1 MCCGVYDAN
10 FVFLSIVVS
19 ESPYHEASNTILI
32 DSRLATPDAKPIL
45 TLQIS
50 DAASASASQSST
62 DIEVGEKEML
72 TANGMAKGSIEP
84 STELIVPAPVCIS
97 TLFNTSVS

>member
-1 MCCGVYDAN
+1 MYDAN

-32 DSRLATPDAKPIL
+32 DSRLATPDE
-45 TLQIS
+45 IS